1 MFHLGNSD
9 LFLNQT
15 INRIFTTL
23 IELYEYYIFDW
34 IADWDGMVYHWTI
47 CACLFW
53 GKENT

>member
-23 IELYEYYIFDW
+23 IQFYEYYIFVW
-34 IADWDGMVYHWTI
+34 NAERDGVVYHRNI

-53 GKENT
+53 GKKNT